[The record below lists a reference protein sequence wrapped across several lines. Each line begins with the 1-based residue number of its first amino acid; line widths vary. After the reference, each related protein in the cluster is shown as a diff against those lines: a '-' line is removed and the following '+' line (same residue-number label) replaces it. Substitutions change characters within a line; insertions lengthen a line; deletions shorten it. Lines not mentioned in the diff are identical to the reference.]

1 MLPFTPGQF
10 LSVFVNYN
18 TAIWPVPVGAYL
30 LGCSA
35 IVLLLWKAS
44 HADRVTAGILAIMWL
59 WTGIAYHGVFF
70 ATINK
75 AAYLFGALFV
85 IQGAHLLYSGVYHDR
100 LRFGLGDG
108 PTVWVGVALVI
119 YAAILYPLIG
129 MWTGHVYPEMP
140 VFGVTPCPVT
150 IFTFGMFLLTTRP
163 ISRWLLVIPFIWS
176 LIGGSAA
183 VLLHVPQDWLLLVSG
198 FITVLLIIAAQR
210 PSRPTPRRIRWS
222 TD

>member
-1 MLPFTPGQF
+1 MLPFTPEQF

-18 TAIWPVPVGAYL
+18 AAIWPVQVGAYL
-30 LGCSA
+30 LGCLA

-44 HADRVTAGILAIMWL
+44 HADRLAASILAIMWL

-70 ATINK
+70 STINK
-75 AAYLFGALFV
+75 AAYLFGTLFV
-85 IQGAHLLYSGVYHDR
+85 IQGAYLLYSGVYHDR
-100 LRFGLGDG
+100 LRLDLGPG
-108 PTVWVGVALVI
+108 PTAWVGMALVI

-129 MWTGHVYPEMP
+129 MSTGHVYPEMP

-150 IFTFGMFLLTTRP
+150 IFTFGMFLLTTQP
-163 ISRWLLVIPFIWS
+163 IPRWLLVIPFIWS

-198 FITVLLIIAAQR
+198 FIAVPLIIVRDRAVHALQR
-210 PSRPTPRRIRWS
+210 TFS
-222 TD
+222 T

>member
-18 TAIWPVPVGAYL
+18 TAIWPVQVGAYL
-30 LGCSA
+30 LGYSA

-85 IQGAHLLYSGVYHDR
+85 IQGAYLLYSGVYHDR

-108 PTVWVGVALVI
+108 PTVWIGVALVI

-150 IFTFGMFLLTTRP
+150 IFTFGMFLLTTQP

-198 FITVLLIIAAQR
+198 FITVLLIIVRDRAVQRSAA
-210 PSRPTPRRIRWS
+210 T
-222 TD
+222 